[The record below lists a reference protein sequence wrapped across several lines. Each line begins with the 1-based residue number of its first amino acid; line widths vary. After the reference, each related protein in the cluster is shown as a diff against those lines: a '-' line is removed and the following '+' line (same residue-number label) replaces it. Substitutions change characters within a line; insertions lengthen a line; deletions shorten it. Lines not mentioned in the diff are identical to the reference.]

1 MSPDRRMMRNSE
13 QKIEWLFISLRWFLL
28 LAVASV
34 IGMNVALTEET
45 FPRIAL
51 VLLIVGAVANM
62 TAMIALLQNTLTTGM
77 RNIMLVHDI
86 LLTLGFIASGDHAQ
100 SQILFIS
107 LIPITTAALRISWF
121 ASVVV
126 AIGVVFSYWLLALAE
141 AGLGFRSTYSVIS
154 SMLPAFTNGAI
165 LLVAGLA
172 VGQIGDRMKQT
183 LIAEQEARDRRAHQA
198 LRVAHQRASLIF
210 QLASTLS
217 ATLNYERVL
226 EAALDVSHAGL
237 REFLSDAT
245 GLSQVGLIL
254 LFGMDESL
262 YIAKSRGLT
271 AREESLRFEGARGI
285 LASALRSTDPVVT
298 DSPADDPELSQILKM
313 RESEQAIVVPLR
325 AGYENYGLLVL
336 GSSAAD
342 IYTSDFRDLLVAI
355 CNQAVLALQNAS
367 LYQNLMDEKDRLVNV
382 EEQARK
388 KLARDLHDGPTQTIA
403 AIAMRLNYVR
413 LLVDQSPE
421 EAMKELIQLEE
432 LARRTTKE
440 IRQMLFTLRPL
451 ILESQGLVAALEQLC
466 RKLKDTSPLPIHLK
480 ADRAVDR
487 LLDKDAKGAI
497 FYIVEEAT
505 TNARKHAEAGN
516 LWIRL
521 YQRGMNVV
529 AEIEDDGKGFD
540 VVAMESSYANRDSLG
555 MINLR
560 ERAALV
566 QGKTVISSRP
576 GEGTKITVTVPVDTP
591 QEDDADAEA
600 DEMTR
605 DEVTQAKGEG
615 IAQ

>member
-1 MSPDRRMMRNSE
+1 MRNGE

-34 IGMNVALTEET
+34 IGLNVVLTDET

-51 VLLIVGAVANM
+51 ILLIVGGVANM
-62 TAMIALLQNTLTTGM
+62 TALIALLQNTMTSGM
-77 RNIMLVHDI
+77 RNIMLIQDI
-86 LLTLGFIASGDHAQ
+86 LLTLGFIVSGDHAQ

-121 ASVVV
+121 ASVIV
-126 AIGVVFSYWLLALAE
+126 AIGVVLSYWLLALVE
-141 AGLGFRSTYSVIS
+141 AGIGLVSPYRVIS
-154 SMLPAFTNGAI
+154 SMLPALTNGTI

-172 VGQIGDRMKQT
+172 VGQIGDRIKQT
-183 LIAEQEARDRRAHQA
+183 LIAEQEERERRAHQA

-226 EAALDVSHAGL
+226 EAALDVSQAGL
-237 REFLSDAT
+237 REFLNDPQR
-245 GLSQVGLIL
+245 LRQVGLIL
-254 LFGMDESL
+254 LFGMDEAL
-262 YIAKSRGLT
+262 YIAKSRGLSS
-271 AREESLRFEGARGI
+271 RDEKIRFEGARGI
-285 LASALRSTDPVVT
+285 LASALQGAEPVVT
-298 DSPADDPELSQILKM
+298 DDPAEDPELSQIVRM
-313 RESEQAIVVPLR
+313 RESKQAIAVPLR
-325 AGYENYGLLVL
+325 AGYESYGLLVL

-382 EEQARK
+382 EEDARK

-403 AIAMRLNYVR
+403 AIAMRLNYIR
-413 LLVDQSPE
+413 LLVEQRPG
-421 EAMKELIQLEE
+421 EAMGELLQLEE

-466 RKLKDTSPLPIHLK
+466 RKKRDTNPLPIHLE

-487 LLDKDAKGAI
+487 LLDKNAKGAI

-505 TNARKHAEAGN
+505 TNARKHAEADN
-516 LWIRL
+516 VWIRL

-529 AEIEDDGKGFD
+529 AEIEDDGRGFD
-540 VVAMESSYANRDSLG
+540 VAAMESSYANRDSLG

-566 QGKTVISSRP
+566 KGKTIISSQP
-576 GEGTKITVTVPVDTP
+576 GEGTKITVTVPVDVP
-591 QEDDADAEA
+591 QEEG
-600 DEMTR
+600 E
-605 DEVTQAKGEG
+605 EPQAFTDPGEG
-615 IAQ
+615 EDAGQ